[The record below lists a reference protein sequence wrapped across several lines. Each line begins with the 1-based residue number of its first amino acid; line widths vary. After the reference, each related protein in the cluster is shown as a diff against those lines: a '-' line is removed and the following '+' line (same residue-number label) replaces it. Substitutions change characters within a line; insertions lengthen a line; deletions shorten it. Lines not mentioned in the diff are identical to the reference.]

1 MTENDQIEL
10 IHRCHHDG
18 NQTNRETKFNHH
30 LIVNPQ
36 NSPSPKVSNRLKK
49 LKDLSYV
56 QFETEKNPKQTKKT
70 NLMKQ
75 MAQFSGVGRRI
86 R

>member
-1 MTENDQIEL
+1 MLLGLAIRGKLKSSTIDVNEEQKIYLRGERVTENDQIEL

-36 NSPSPKVSNRLKK
+36 NSQVPKS
-49 LKDLSYV
+49 
-56 QFETEKNPKQTKKT
+56 QTD
-70 NLMKQ
+70 
-75 MAQFSGVGRRI
+75 
-86 R
+86 